1 MWVTNFFHGDHTAE
15 VSEVFGYYYYYYY
28 YYYTLGSIDPEG

>member
-28 YYYTLGSIDPEG
+28 YTLGSIDPEG